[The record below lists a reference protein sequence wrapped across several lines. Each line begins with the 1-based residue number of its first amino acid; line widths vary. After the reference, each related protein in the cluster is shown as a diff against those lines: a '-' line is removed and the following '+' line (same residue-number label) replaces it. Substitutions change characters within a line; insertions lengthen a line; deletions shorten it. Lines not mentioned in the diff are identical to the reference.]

1 MTYTYTAA
9 GADGKTVTGE
19 LSAADKSAAIARLK
33 ERNLVPISLT
43 AKNRGNAGNESIW
56 EKELFEGDIYKAK
69 IKKKRI
75 MVMAHQM
82 AIMMRSGV
90 SLSLAMEVLI
100 DGEKDKKFKKIL
112 KEIDEN
118 LYLGVPIS
126 ESMGRFAAFSSVV
139 VSLIAVGEVNGR
151 LDEAFESV
159 ALILEKEVTLSS
171 KIRGALVYPGFLLF
185 LTLLLLIVMNVMVVP
200 NFKMLFE
207 SFHAE
212 LPMITQ
218 VVMGFSDFI
227 MYQWYYIVGAV
238 VVLWLTYA
246 LLKRFSPAFCVG
258 VDAAKFK
265 IPVIGKL
272 LLQSYLARFCRVMST
287 LVSAGVEIVNSL
299 EISRDVLP
307 NRKLKMHITDIIAD
321 VKLGIPIHQSMH
333 KSPLFEPLIV
343 SMFRVGEESGMLSDT
358 ISKLAELY
366 ESKTDDTTKQ
376 LTAMM
381 EPAMTILIAVIVGTV
396 VISIVV
402 PMFGIYSV
410 IG

>member
-33 ERNLVPISLT
+33 ERDLIPISLT
-43 AKNRGNAGNESIW
+43 AKDRGNAGNESIW

-238 VVLWLTYA
+238 VVLWLTYV

-265 IPVIGKL
+265 VPVIGKL

-321 VKLGIPIHQSMH
+321 VKLGIPIKSMH